1 MKSFF
6 IHYKNP
12 LTVLIV
18 LAIMGGLYVYSKL
31 PMAFFRR
38 SLFRRSRSLQ
48 MRACSR

>member
-31 PMAFFRR
+31 PMA
-38 SLFRRSRSLQ
+38 LFPEITFPKIKN
-48 MRACSR
+48 RASHK